1 VKKERQ
7 YQTQGINKVFERL
20 DAGITKQIFSLC
32 TGAGKTF
39 VASRI
44 SKKFKRIL
52 FLVHVEELAE
62 QAGKAMLFEY
72 YGKAFADQ
80 VEAQYGDILT
90 YFRHL
95 EEPNLF
101 VTHEESARFGI
112 IKADMFKIDSHITIG
127 SLQTIHR
134 RLDRIPA
141 DWFDLIIYD
150 ECHTAGAKTFKKTLD
165 YFKPKLLLGLTAT
178 PYRADGA
185 SLADIFD
192 EIVFQYSILHAIKDG
207 YLCELDAIQIR
218 TKISLDSV
226 KTTAGDFNQKE
237 LQQKIDTPERN
248 KLIVESYKKYAEGK
262 QNLVFCVDVEH
273 AQNLCKT
280 FVDAG
285 YKAEFVVGDVA
296 LTPDRKDVIKRF
308 KNGDTRILINVAVL
322 IAGFDHP
329 GIGCLTIASPTKS
342 KVRYIQQLGRA
353 TRTLAGVIDEL
364 ETPEERIEAIKLSK
378 KPSCIILDV
387 VDVSSKHKLINT
399 WTLDRDKPIE
409 ERVFTTGKKKDVLLK
424 IKKGR
429 LMDAD
434 ISDDK
439 RINLI
444 PIQKIKIRNTFSV
457 KEPASRTQLKKLKG
471 LGYDTEGKYYNKADA
486 HIMIN
491 SEPAPDSWISIL
503 QAYNFDVS
511 CGVTRTEAL
520 QILNDYRKCALSDDT
535 SELNYVISKNL
546 AMKFFEDLSKMESLE
561 NEYQGI

>member
-1 VKKERQ
+1 MSVEITWDKNKVKKERQ
-7 YQTQGINKVFERL
+7 YQTQGIAKVFERL

-39 VASRI
+39 VAARI

-72 YGKAFADQ
+72 YGKEFAEK
-80 VEAQYGDILT
+80 VEEQHGDILS

-101 VTHEESARFGI
+101 VTQEESAGFGI

-127 SLQTIHR
+127 SLQTINR
-134 RLDRIPA
+134 RLDKIPS

-150 ECHTAGAKTFKKTLD
+150 ECHTAGAKSFKKTLD
-165 YFKPKLLLGLTAT
+165 YLKPKLLLGLTAT

-192 EIVFQYSILHAIKDG
+192 EIVFQYNILDAIKDG

-218 TKISLDSV
+218 TRINLDSV
-226 KTTAGDFNQKE
+226 KTTAGELNQKE
-237 LQQKIDTPERN
+237 LQQKVDTPERN
-248 KLIVESYKKYAEGK
+248 KLIVDSYRKYAEGK

-273 AQNLCKT
+273 AQNLCKA
-280 FVDAG
+280 FIDAG
-285 YKAEFVVGDVA
+285 YKAEFVVGDTA

-308 KNGDTRILINVAVL
+308 KSGETMILINVAVL

-353 TRTLAGVIDEL
+353 TRTLPGVIDNC
-364 ETPEERIEAIKLSK
+364 ETAADRIEAIKLSK
-378 KPSCIILDV
+378 KPVCTVLDI
-387 VDVSSKHKLINT
+387 VDVSSKHNLINT
-399 WTLDRDKPIE
+399 WTLYKDKPIE
-409 ERVFTTGKKKDVLLK
+409 EREFLTKEKKEMLLK
-424 IKKGR
+424 IR
-429 LMDAD
+429 RERMMDAN

-457 KEPASRTQLKKLKG
+457 KEPASRDQLKKLKE
-471 LGYDTEGKYYNKADA
+471 LGYDTEGRYYNKADA

-491 SEPAPDSWISIL
+491 SEPAHDAWISVL
-503 QAYNFDVS
+503 QAYNKP
-511 CGVTRTEAL
+511 
-520 QILNDYRKCALSDDT
+520 IH
-535 SELNYVISKNL
+535 I
-546 AMKFFEDLSKMESLE
+546 
-561 NEYQGI
+561 